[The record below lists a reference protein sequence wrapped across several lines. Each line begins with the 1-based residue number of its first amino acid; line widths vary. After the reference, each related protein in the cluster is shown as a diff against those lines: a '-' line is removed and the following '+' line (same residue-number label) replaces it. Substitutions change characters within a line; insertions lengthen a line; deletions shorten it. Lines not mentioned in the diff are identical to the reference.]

1 MRIVGKGKNED
12 SNFVLFIII
21 SFEKEIRGL
30 RRENLER

>member
-21 SFEKEIRGL
+21 SFEKDNVRI
-30 RRENLER
+30 LELFG